1 MFSFNTIL
9 LAASSQTSGAGGIGT
24 WGMIIWIVLL
34 IALMYF
40 LMIRPQKKQQKK
52 EKEMRESIQIG
63 DDIITI
69 SGLYARIVAIKD
81 DSFIVETGPDR
92 TKLRIARS
100 AVSQN
105 LTVHE

>member
-1 MFSFNTIL
+1 MNLIGSPIL
-9 LAASSQTSGAGGIGT
+9 LAAANGGSTIF
-24 WGMIIWIVLL
+24 MVIWIVGL

-52 EKEMRESIQIG
+52 DEQMRNNIQIG
-63 DDIITI
+63 DEIITI

-81 DSFIVETGPDR
+81 DSFIVESGPDR
-92 TKLRIARS
+92 TKLRIART
-100 AVSQN
+100 AISQN

>member
-1 MFSFNTIL
+1 
-9 LAASSQTSGAGGIGT
+9 
-24 WGMIIWIVLL
+24 
-34 IALMYF
+34 
-40 LMIRPQKKQQKK
+40 
-52 EKEMRESIQIG
+52 MRESIQIG

>member
-1 MFSFNTIL
+1 MNLFGNPIL
-9 LAASSQTSGAGGIGT
+9 LAANNGGGT
-24 WGMIIWIVLL
+24 GSTIFMVIWIVGL

-52 EKEMRESIQIG
+52 DEQMRNNIQIG
-63 DDIITI
+63 DEIITI

-81 DSFIVETGPDR
+81 DSFIVESGPDR
-92 TKLRIARS
+92 TKLRIART
-100 AVSQN
+100 AISQN